1 MLRMSIIYEL
11 ILNYA
16 EYLGSLSQKPLFVR
30 GTRCLPKEVKFV
42 LTLIKPISGGMITTR
57 LKHGIIL
64 RSQSTTWLASIRGQR
79 PWKCVKVFLT
89 VNENLR
95 ILQYLFISHRYQY
108 LIYILLIFDKHWKF
122 LYKKKLPSVYIFCLY
137 LKATCRECFLS
148 SSLSRYT
155 SYRNVVRGIF
165 PGNAANTHLPFVL
178 DDKPTVGSGTRLRNG
193 NLIQCQYLENTIS

>member
-16 EYLGSLSQKPLFVR
+16 EYLGSLSHKPLFVR

-122 LYKKKLPSVYIFCLY
+122 LYKKNYHLYIYFVFIWKQHAVNAFSAVHYHVIRHTEML
-137 LKATCRECFLS
+137 LEGFSREMPPILTCHLS
-148 SSLSRYT
+148 WMISQQLGRVHGYVTET
-155 SYRNVVRGIF
+155 SFNV
-165 PGNAANTHLPFVL
+165 NT
-178 DDKPTVGSGTRLRNG
+178 
-193 NLIQCQYLENTIS
+193 

>member
-122 LYKKKLPSVYIFCLY
+122 LYKKNYHLYIYFVFIWKQHAVNAFSAVHYHVIRHTEML
-137 LKATCRECFLS
+137 LEGFSREMPPILTCHLS
-148 SSLSRYT
+148 WMISQQLGRVHGYVTET
-155 SYRNVVRGIF
+155 SFNV
-165 PGNAANTHLPFVL
+165 NT
-178 DDKPTVGSGTRLRNG
+178 
-193 NLIQCQYLENTIS
+193 

>member
-122 LYKKKLPSVYIFCLY
+122 LYKKNYHLYIYFVFIWKQHAVNAFSAVHYHVIRHTEMFLEGFSREMPPI
-137 LKATCRECFLS
+137 LTCHLS
-148 SSLSRYT
+148 WMISQQLGRVHGYVTET
-155 SYRNVVRGIF
+155 SFNV
-165 PGNAANTHLPFVL
+165 NT
-178 DDKPTVGSGTRLRNG
+178 
-193 NLIQCQYLENTIS
+193 